1 MKGLIILAN
10 GFEDS
15 EAIITIDLL
24 RRAKINLDLIS
35 LTNDKVVLTSSNI
48 YISADFNYLDININ
62 DYDFLI
68 IPGGKAVFNY
78 HLQSDLTKN
87 IVEHFMNKK
96 ALVACICAA
105 PMILGRL
112 GYLKDLEFT
121 CFPTC
126 EEDYFGGIYLP
137 EKEVVVSK
145 NIITSKAMGTTFSFG
160 YEIIKYLLNE
170 ETADKI
176 IKSVYYK
183 DKTFEK

>member
-1 MKGLIILAN
+1 MKGLILLAN
-10 GFEDS
+10 GFEDC
-15 EAIITIDLL
+15 EALITIDLL
-24 RRAKINLDLIS
+24 RRAKINLDLVS
-35 LTNDKVVLTSSNI
+35 LTSDKTVLTSSNI
-48 YISADFNYLDININ
+48 YMNAEYHINDITID

-78 HLQSDLTKN
+78 HLESETTKS

-105 PMILGRL
+105 PMILGRN
-112 GYLKDLEFT
+112 GYLKGLPFT

-126 EEDYFGGIYLP
+126 EENHFGGIYLP
-137 EKEVVVSK
+137 NEEVVVVD
-145 NIITSKAMGTTFSFG
+145 NIITSKAMGTTFAFG
-160 YEIIKYLLNE
+160 YEIIKYLTDQ

-183 DKTFEK
+183 D